1 VHARRLALLVDAPR
15 RALAGY
21 HKVPPTVPDWL
32 PALVNGARAC
42 VTIGAVELLW
52 VATAW
57 PNGGLAIVFV
67 AVMVLL
73 LSPKGDLAYLGA
85 LAFALTAAVGIV
97 AAAIIKFGV
106 LPAVD
111 TFPAFCAAIGLFL
124 IPVGFAVA
132 RSRTPALMA
141 VFGGMGVAGMR
152 LLSLTNPMTYD
163 TAQFYNTA
171 LAIFVGSAIGALAFR
186 LLPMISPALRAG
198 RLLALTLRDLRWVAI
213 NPLPP
218 RSAEWE
224 RRLYDRLAALPDQA
238 EPLQRAQLLAALSV
252 GTDISHLR
260 HMVPPLG
267 AAQELD
273 AALASLAKG
282 DSTVAI
288 AQLRQ
293 IDYRLASAPDMG
305 PETDDVLRVRG
316 RIVAIT
322 DMLAEQRSY
331 FNSRAPA

>member
-1 VHARRLALLVDAPR
+1 
-15 RALAGY
+15 
-21 HKVPPTVPDWL
+21 
-32 PALVNGARAC
+32 
-42 VTIGAVELLW
+42 
-52 VATAW
+52 
-57 PNGGLAIVFV
+57 
-67 AVMVLL
+67 
-73 LSPKGDLAYLGA
+73 
-85 LAFALTAAVGIV
+85 
-97 AAAIIKFGV
+97 
-106 LPAVD
+106 
-111 TFPAFCAAIGLFL
+111 
-124 IPVGFAVA
+124 VA
-132 RSRTPALMA
+132 RSRKPALMA